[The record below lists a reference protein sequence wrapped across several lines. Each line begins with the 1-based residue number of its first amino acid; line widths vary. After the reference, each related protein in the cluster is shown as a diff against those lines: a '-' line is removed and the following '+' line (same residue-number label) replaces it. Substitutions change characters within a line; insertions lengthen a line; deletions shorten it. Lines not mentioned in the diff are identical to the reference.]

1 MNRPTASVI
10 KHDEVKVAGK
20 VRLDSLLPGAAN
32 TANASHSSQNPRAT
46 VPVSARIVKTAED
59 HVMIE
64 MTCSCGTKTML
75 RCNY

>member
-20 VRLDSLLPGAAN
+20 VRLDSLLPGTAN
-32 TANASHSSQNPRAT
+32 VANASPPGQNQRAAA
-46 VPVSARIVKTAED
+46 PVSARIVKTAED

-64 MTCSCGTKTML
+64 VTCSCGTKTML